1 MSLKY
6 LLAFLSV
13 TLIIA
18 FILVRSNNSEF
29 DHAKQMVALRMIG
42 HEILLHAGDST
53 SSVLPVKEIA
63 ANEYQLRF
71 EHPFTFEADSLVSI
85 IERAAIAPNYIVN
98 VINCSSKEVIY
109 EYANLDTD
117 IIPCGGRKQQKGC
130 YLISLKYSQA
140 RFNLYYLVTLI
151 LPCAG
156 GCWFYYR
163 KREVGPVPVSVPV
176 PVQGIPIGNLL
187 FNNGGQ
193 YLVMNDQKIALT
205 SKESRLLHIFA
216 ATPNEVIDRSRLQK
230 EVWEDEGVI
239 VGRSLDMFISKLRKK
254 LEADPAVKLV
264 NVHGKGYK
272 LEVNPN

>member
-13 TLIIA
+13 TLIIT
-18 FILVRSNNSEF
+18 FILVRSNNREF

-42 HEILLHAGDST
+42 HELLLHAGDST
-53 SSVLPVKEIA
+53 SSVLPVKEIG
-63 ANEYQLRF
+63 ANEYQIRF
-71 EHPFTFEADSLVSI
+71 EHPFAFKTDTLVSI
-85 IERAAIAPNYIVN
+85 IERAGIAPNYIVN

-140 RFNLYYLVTLI
+140 RFNLYYLVALI
-151 LPCAG
+151 VPCVG
-156 GCWFYYR
+156 GCWHYYR
-163 KREVGPVPVSVPV
+163 KRVVPVPIPVSVP
-176 PVQGIPIGNLL
+176 GIPIGNLL

-193 YLVMNDQKIALT
+193 YLVMNDQKITLT

-216 ATPNEVIDRSRLQK
+216 ETPNQVIDRSRLQK